1 MLSTTMTMTTMIN
14 LEQIMRTL
22 QLLLHNQSPAHDFEH
37 IIRVYKNAEMI
48 SKQEESVDLDIVLAA
63 ALLHDLVVYPKGS
76 SKTINSA
83 DDSAEIAKKILLEY
97 KNYPREKIEKVA
109 DAIRTHSY
117 SKRLVPET
125 LEGKILQDA
134 DRLDA
139 IGAIGIARTFS
150 VGGSENRSLYNP
162 TDPFCESERQL
173 DDTQWTLDH
182 IKKKL
187 MILKNSMHTKTAKKI
202 AEERTEFMELFL
214 NQLRKEILPNT
225 ENSFFLFSNLCTSK
239 VRK

>member
-1 MLSTTMTMTTMIN
+1 MTMTTIIN
-14 LEQIMRTL
+14 FEQIMTTV
-22 QLLLHNQSPAHDFEH
+22 QLLLHNQSPAHDFQH
-37 IIRVYKNAEMI
+37 ILRVYKNAEMI

-76 SKTINSA
+76 SKTMNSA

-109 DAIRTHSY
+109 DTIRTHSY
-117 SKRLVPET
+117 SKRLVPQT

-162 TDPFCESERQL
+162 VDPFCKSERQS

-182 IKKKL
+182 VKSKL
-187 MILKNSMHTKTAKKI
+187 MTLKNSMHTMTAKKI
-202 AEERTEFMELFL
+202 AEERTQFMELFL
-214 NQLRKEILPNT
+214 NQLRKEILP
-225 ENSFFLFSNLCTSK
+225 K
-239 VRK
+239 Y

>member
-1 MLSTTMTMTTMIN
+1 MIDILAYVERLYKDN
-14 LEQIMRTL
+14 HTIYGSLI
-22 QLLLHNQSPAHDFEH
+22 LHNQSPAHDFH
-37 IIRVYKNAEMI
+37 HVLRVYKNAEMI
-48 SKQEESVDLDIVLAA
+48 SKQEKGSVDLDVVFAA
-63 ALLHDLVVYPKGS
+63 AMSHDLVVYPKGGI
-76 SKTINSA
+76 KTINSA

-117 SKRLVPET
+117 TKKLVPRS

-162 TDPFCESERQL
+162 TDPFC
-173 DDTQWTLDH
+173 
-182 IKKKL
+182 K
-187 MILKNSMHTKTAKKI
+187 
-202 AEERTEFMELFL
+202 
-214 NQLRKEILPNT
+214 
-225 ENSFFLFSNLCTSK
+225 
-239 VRK
+239 

>member
-14 LEQIMRTL
+14 LEQITTTV
-22 QLLLHNQSPAHDFEH
+22 QLLLHNQSPAHDFQH
-37 IIRVYKNAEMI
+37 ILRVYKNAEMI

-83 DDSAEIAKKILLEY
+83 DDSAEIAKKILFEY

-117 SKRLVPET
+117 SKRLVPQT

-162 TDPFCESERQL
+162 TDAFCETERQL

-214 NQLRKEILPNT
+214 NQLRKEILP
-225 ENSFFLFSNLCTSK
+225 K
-239 VRK
+239 Y

>member
-1 MLSTTMTMTTMIN
+1 MTMTIIN
-14 LEQIMRTL
+14 VDQIMRTV
-22 QLLLHNQSPAHDFEH
+22 QLLLHNQSPAHDFQH
-37 IIRVYKNAEMI
+37 ILRVYKNAEMI

-76 SKTINSA
+76 SKMINSA

-117 SKRLVPET
+117 SKKLIPST

-162 TDPFCESERQL
+162 TDPFCESKRQL
-173 DDTQWTLDH
+173 DDMQWTLDH

-187 MILKNSMHTKTAKKI
+187 MVLKNSMHTKTAKKI
-202 AEERTEFMELFL
+202 AQERTEFMELFV
-214 NQLRKEILPNT
+214 NQLRNEILY
-225 ENSFFLFSNLCTSK
+225 K
-239 VRK
+239 Y